1 MSTRKIFIAKSVML
15 TNRKEDSFK
24 INYFHLCIMWLLE
37 CTLYV
42 MVVRLTFT
50 SSSVKYSKKYS
61 PDACKMVLIQL
72 KNELAPIVTFVSV
85 IIANKKE
92 CFSDIIVMHGF
103 APCLGLMANSLAEF
117 RYNT

>member
-1 MSTRKIFIAKSVML
+1 
-15 TNRKEDSFK
+15 
-24 INYFHLCIMWLLE
+24 
-37 CTLYV
+37 
-42 MVVRLTFT
+42 
-50 SSSVKYSKKYS
+50 
-61 PDACKMVLIQL
+61 MVLIQL